1 MLWYQAVEY
10 FSAEEDIEF
19 DNLYPKYEP
28 DFGSSSEIDDFV
40 AALPIAEVKYRHF
53 KDRLAF
59 LDAYPDHIRVVVVVH
74 INRHEKI
81 KSDETVDTETLHQ
94 HGWVGFKTNSR
105 SI

>member
-40 AALPIAEVKYRHF
+40 AALPVKERNAVY
-53 KDRLAF
+53 LAYK
-59 LDAYPDHIRVVVVVH
+59 LGM
-74 INRHEKI
+74 
-81 KSDETVDTETLHQ
+81 DTNLH
-94 HGWVGFKTNSR
+94 GDC
-105 SI
+105 